1 MIDELDRYWG
11 GSPGRSWGERRSGSN
26 QFKLPIARRH
36 SEAPVSNERIPA
48 HEVPESNDLMERLG
62 LRTRY
67 HPDGRAYLIQG
78 DMASHD
84 R

>member
-11 GSPGRSWGERRSGSN
+11 GFPGRSWGDRGPSN
-26 QFKLPIARRH
+26 PQFRLPVTKRH
-36 SEAPVSNERIPA
+36 SEAPVADDRIPA
-48 HEVPESNDLMERLG
+48 HEVSESNELMERLG

-78 DMASHD
+78 S
-84 R
+84 

>member
-11 GSPGRSWGERRSGSN
+11 GSPGRSWGDRRTSN
-26 QFKLPIARRH
+26 HQFKLPIAKRH
-36 SEAPVSNERIPA
+36 SETRVSDDRIPA
-48 HEVPESNDLMERLG
+48 HEVAESNELMKRLG

-78 DMASHD
+78 S
-84 R
+84 